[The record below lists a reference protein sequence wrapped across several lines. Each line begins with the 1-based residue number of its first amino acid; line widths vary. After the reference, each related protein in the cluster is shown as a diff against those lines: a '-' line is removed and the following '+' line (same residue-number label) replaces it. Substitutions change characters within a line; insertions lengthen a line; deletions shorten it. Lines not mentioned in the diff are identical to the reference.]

1 MIVTPPRYFGD
12 GDCGYCKDSKK
23 QDHYALESQMGSNLP
38 RQSVTIG
45 SSIWQ
50 MSCKEYDELIN
61 TGFRRSGTFL
71 YKTDLL
77 RSCCRLYT
85 IRTKL
90 EMCKLTKEH
99 RKVVNRFIKEI
110 CPELPQPKKNT
121 FDLNRLYE
129 AQLQSKRFKT
139 RFEPS
144 KFSKEKFEL
153 YKKYQV
159 SVHNDDPDDVT
170 ESSFKRFLCD
180 TPFPDDEVDGDKDQ
194 FEGLELKNWGESTKP
209 RIGPTHELYFL
220 DGKLIAI
227 SILDFLPSGVSSI
240 YFIWDPGYAHLSLGT
255 LSGLKEMQMCDKLN
269 YSWYYLG
276 YYIEDC
282 VKMKYKSKFGG
293 ELLDL
298 CNEVYFPLEI
308 VDPYIKNGRLFVI
321 GEKDDEY
328 DSELEIESL
337 GAPLDY
343 KDSDFYEKKLVNIAE
358 DIYGDEKV
366 EADAKKAKQILKVKY
381 QIDSKDSQKRL
392 PNVVPGMIPLWQILE
407 WFDMGTID
415 EEFVVEIFMGE
426 KMFEYSLDELNGE
439 GRAIV
444 VDCIRAFG
452 LEKVQDMVITL

>member
-1 MIVTPPRYFGD
+1 
-12 GDCGYCKDSKK
+12 
-23 QDHYALESQMGSNLP
+23 MGSNLP

-170 ESSFKRFLCD
+170 ESSFKGFYATRRSL
-180 TPFPDDEVDGDKDQ
+180 TTKLMETRTNLKD
-194 FEGLELKNWGESTKP
+194 LNSKIGENQQN
-209 RIGPTHELYFL
+209 HELVLPTNY
-220 DGKLIAI
+220 I
-227 SILDFLPSGVSSI
+227 S
-240 YFIWDPGYAHLSLGT
+240 W
-255 LSGLKEMQMCDKLN
+255 
-269 YSWYYLG
+269 
-276 YYIEDC
+276 
-282 VKMKYKSKFGG
+282 
-293 ELLDL
+293 
-298 CNEVYFPLEI
+298 
-308 VDPYIKNGRLFVI
+308 
-321 GEKDDEY
+321 
-328 DSELEIESL
+328 
-337 GAPLDY
+337 
-343 KDSDFYEKKLVNIAE
+343 
-358 DIYGDEKV
+358 
-366 EADAKKAKQILKVKY
+366 
-381 QIDSKDSQKRL
+381 
-392 PNVVPGMIPLWQILE
+392 
-407 WFDMGTID
+407 MG
-415 EEFVVEIFMGE
+415 
-426 KMFEYSLDELNGE
+426 N
-439 GRAIV
+439 
-444 VDCIRAFG
+444 
-452 LEKVQDMVITL
+452 

>member
-110 CPELPQPKKNT
+110 CPELLAKKNT

-153 YKKYQV
+153 YK
-159 SVHNDDPDDVT
+159 N
-170 ESSFKRFLCD
+170 
-180 TPFPDDEVDGDKDQ
+180 
-194 FEGLELKNWGESTKP
+194 
-209 RIGPTHELYFL
+209 
-220 DGKLIAI
+220 
-227 SILDFLPSGVSSI
+227 
-240 YFIWDPGYAHLSLGT
+240 
-255 LSGLKEMQMCDKLN
+255 
-269 YSWYYLG
+269 
-276 YYIEDC
+276 
-282 VKMKYKSKFGG
+282 
-293 ELLDL
+293 
-298 CNEVYFPLEI
+298 
-308 VDPYIKNGRLFVI
+308 IKCR
-321 GEKDDEY
+321 
-328 DSELEIESL
+328 
-337 GAPLDY
+337 
-343 KDSDFYEKKLVNIAE
+343 
-358 DIYGDEKV
+358 
-366 EADAKKAKQILKVKY
+366 
-381 QIDSKDSQKRL
+381 
-392 PNVVPGMIPLWQILE
+392 
-407 WFDMGTID
+407 
-415 EEFVVEIFMGE
+415 
-426 KMFEYSLDELNGE
+426 
-439 GRAIV
+439 
-444 VDCIRAFG
+444 CITMT
-452 LEKVQDMVITL
+452 QTM